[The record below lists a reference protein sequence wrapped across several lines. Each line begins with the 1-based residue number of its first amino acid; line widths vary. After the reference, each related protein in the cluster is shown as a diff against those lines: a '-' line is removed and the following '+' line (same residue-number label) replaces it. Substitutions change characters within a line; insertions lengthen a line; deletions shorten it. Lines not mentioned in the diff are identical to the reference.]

1 MHGANVSLNTVGTS
15 NVWSPNIVG
24 EIVMH
29 SVSNAALLY
38 DDAEVSG
45 AFTKTG
51 TSNVAPNG
59 ASVDGKHLGLDASLC
74 SDEYTENGA
83 LQVPALQALCCIKF

>member
-1 MHGANVSLNTVGTS
+1 MTNRHNLLQCLD
-15 NVWSPNIVG
+15 PNIFG

-45 AFTKTG
+45 AFTKSG
-51 TSNVAPNG
+51 TSNVAPDG
-59 ASVDGKHLGLDASLC
+59 ASVAGKHLGFNASLC
-74 SDEYTENGA
+74 SDEYTENGSLQVSA
-83 LQVPALQALCCIKF
+83 LQTLACIKI